1 MLKCPKFRYVFALY
15 AAVVSYVCV
24 FMMYPTH
31 DDWNYAAPHPNM
43 NLLTRLMPGAVMW
56 RPFDRLFEY
65 LLGYVPSLFPY
76 VNHVVS
82 MAGHFALCL
91 VLYALLK
98 RLTHNR
104 TGACLGT
111 LCFCLSPGIVITITN
126 SDFMNQIWAMV
137 TGITA
142 AFFFFRARLSGRL
155 RYYVLWLLFA
165 FVSVLVKENGIVW
178 FIAPAMLYSVYSFM
192 NGGRLTDTVKANF
205 VYFLIGAAGIIVYF
219 CIRFSLLGDIVLGEP
234 TSEQRYMLNFSPLH
248 IIRNYSLMIGG
259 AVTSIDTLAVFLKPR
274 NYPVIF
280 ITGMISV
287 AFLCVILACV
297 YNIFKTNRKLF
308 YSLIGLFVCAGFI
321 SSPYAVMGY
330 NAESTAYEM
339 AFMFGI
345 IFGIILSSCRW
356 PRKSSAVLVLM
367 FVSMILV
374 LGHKFYVMH
383 NYTRSVYDFI
393 AEHSSE
399 FVNIPQKVHIYFIED
414 VPMEGYS
421 TYTYPI
427 GHGLGRG
434 KAFNSVWNWKADF
447 TVKTVSSDA
456 DIDFTPASLSE
467 YDTVFSL
474 TRSGTLKVLKN

>member
-1 MLKCPKFRYVFALY
+1 
-15 AAVVSYVCV
+15 
-24 FMMYPTH
+24 MMYPTH

-43 NLLTRLMPGAVMW
+43 NLLPRLMPGAVMW

-82 MAGHFALCL
+82 LAGHFALCL

-137 TGITA
+137 AGIVA
-142 AFFFFRARLSGRL
+142 ASFFFRARLSGRSL
-155 RYYVLWLLFA
+155 HYVLWLVFA
-165 FVSVLVKENGIVW
+165 FMAVLFKESGIVW
-178 FIAPAMLYSVYSFM
+178 FIAPVMLYSVYSFM
-192 NGGRLTDTVKANF
+192 NGGRLTDTVRANF
-205 VYFLIGAAGIIVYF
+205 VYFLIGAAGMIVYF
-219 CIRFSLLGDIVLGEP
+219 CIRFYLMGGVVLGITTDP
-234 TSEQRYMLNFSPLH
+234 RYMLNFSPLH

-274 NYPVIF
+274 NYPVII
-280 ITGMISV
+280 ITGIISI

-297 YNIFKTNRKLF
+297 YDIFRTNRRLF

-321 SSPYAVMGY
+321 SSPHAVMGY

-339 AFMFGI
+339 AFMSGL
-345 IFGIILSSCRW
+345 IFGVILSSSRR
-356 PRKSSAVLVLM
+356 PGITSKVLAVM
-367 FVSMILV
+367 FASMVLV

-383 NYTRSVYDFI
+383 NYTRSVHDFI
-393 AEHSSE
+393 IEHSSD
-399 FVNIPQKVHIYFIED
+399 FTNLPQKVHVYFIED

-421 TYTYPI
+421 TYRYPI
-427 GHGLGRG
+427 GHGLNKGV
-434 KAFNSVWNWKADF
+434 AFKSLWNWDTYF
-447 TVKTVSSDA
+447 TIKNVSSDA
-456 DIDFTPASLSE
+456 DIDFTPASLPE